1 LDIIIPETD
10 YRGDK
15 DQMKIIIIEDSKKLA
30 DSLKKGLENEGYAV
44 DCFYNGLSG
53 EKRLLFNS
61 EDYDLVILDLMLPD
75 KDGLDICRE
84 LREKNMRIPVIMLT
98 ARDSTLDK
106 ITGLDSG
113 ADDYLVKPFE
123 FDELLAR
130 IRALVRRPNYIFPL
144 ELKVKDLVLN
154 PSTRKV
160 FRNNKEITLSLKE
173 FRLLEY
179 LMRNAGLTISRDNIL
194 DSLWDFNFESFS
206 NVVDVH
212 VKNLR
217 RKIDKNYKEKLIET
231 IYGIGYRL
239 KK

>member
-1 LDIIIPETD
+1 
-10 YRGDK
+10 
-15 DQMKIIIIEDSKKLA
+15 MKIIIIEDSKKLA

-53 EKRLLFNS
+53 EKQLLFNS

-130 IRALVRRPNYIFPL
+130 IRALVRRPNYIFPP

-160 FRNNKEITLSLKE
+160 FRNNREITLTLKE

-179 LMRNAGLTISRDNIL
+179 LMRNAGLTISRDDIL
-194 DSLWDFNFESFS
+194 ASLWDFNFESFS